1 MRTVKLYILM
11 IAVMLSNA
19 LVADEDV
26 RFTGSARQLVKI
38 GDRFQVV
45 YEVNAEGRNF
55 TSPNFG
61 NLQVLTGPNTSTS
74 SSVQYIN
81 GKMTQSYSLSFTFI
95 VQATQEGDVTIS
107 PATVMVDGKEYTS
120 NAVKVTVVKASGTQQ
135 GAAGNRSQS
144 DAANGILQ
152 DDDVYIKAYM
162 DNTNPYLG
170 EQIIVTYKIFTKVP
184 ITNLGMQ
191 KSPSYPG
198 FWSKNLMEDNSKFKQ
213 STQVIDGE
221 EYIVADIA
229 KYALFPQKS
238 GALTIE
244 SVEMECTAQLRMQ
257 SNRKRSND
265 PFESFFN
272 DPFFN
277 RNVKNVKTTLTSK
290 PVKISVKPL
299 PQKDKPESFKG
310 AVGDFSFK
318 SEIDKSNLTAND
330 ALTLN
335 VTISGR
341 GNVEL
346 VTAPVIQFPTD
357 FETYEPKVKSNIRS
371 NLSGISGTKSFEYLA
386 IPRNPGDFT
395 IDPVKFSYFNPK
407 DGKYHS
413 FTSGELLVNV
423 EKGDQNSGGIT
434 YSSSAQEDIRF
445 IGRDIHHIKTG
456 TFDLKQKGT
465 FLFASTTYFA
475 LIGFPVVLLLLFII
489 LWKRQEKRKRNT
501 GLMKTRKANK
511 IAKARLQRAEK
522 LKKANDEKAFY
533 DEIAQALWGYIAD
546 KFNIQKSNLS
556 IEKVRESLHAKSVN
570 TDVIDR
576 FINTLNN
583 IDFARF
589 APGDS
594 GGKMENVY
602 NEAIDAIMRAE
613 KELK

>member
-1 MRTVKLYILM
+1 MRAVKLYILL
-11 IAVMLSNA
+11 IALLLSNA

-26 RFTGSARQLVKI
+26 RFTGSAKQLVES
-38 GDRFQVV
+38 GERFQVV

-81 GKMTQSYSLSFTFI
+81 GKMTQSYSLTFTFI

-107 PATVMVDGKEYTS
+107 HATVTVDGKKYAS
-120 NAVKVTVVKASGTQQ
+120 NTIKIKVVNAAGAQQ
-135 GAAGNRSQS
+135 GNTGNNSQS
-144 DAANGILQ
+144 DAANGVLQ

-170 EQIIVTYKIFTKVP
+170 EQIIVSYKIFTKVP

-238 GALTIE
+238 GELTIE

-257 SNRKRSND
+257 SNRKRTND

-277 RNVKNVKTTLTSK
+277 RNVKNVKTTLASK
-290 PVKISVKPL
+290 PIKINVKPL
-299 PQKDKPESFKG
+299 PQQGKPDSFKG

-346 VTAPVIQFPTD
+346 VTAPIIQFPPD
-357 FETYEPKVKSNIRS
+357 FETYEPKVKSNIQS
-371 NLSGISGTKSFEYLA
+371 NLSGISGSKSFEYLA
-386 IPRNPGDFT
+386 IPRNPGDFK

-407 DGKYHS
+407 DGKYYS
-413 FTSGELLVNV
+413 FSSGELEVSV

-456 TFDLKQKGT
+456 IFDLKQKGT
-465 FLFASTTYFA
+465 FLFASSTFYIFIGLPVA
-475 LIGFPVVLLLLFII
+475 LLIIFIV
-489 LWKRQEKRKRNT
+489 LWKRQEKRKHNT

-511 IAKARLQRAEK
+511 IARERLKKAEK

-546 KFNIQKSNLS
+546 KFNIKKSNLS
-556 IEKVRESLHAKSVN
+556 INKVRESLEAKSVN

-602 NEAIDAIMRAE
+602 NEAIDAITQAE